1 MKRIELRRIE
11 EEEEE
16 EKEEKQFE
24 SLRSAV
30 GG

>member
-1 MKRIELRRIE
+1 MKRIEIRRIE

-16 EKEEKQFE
+16 EEEQFE